1 MSRIKIL
8 PDWHLASDIAQKLF
22 LSMGYPQVDL
32 MATSSSK
39 QVPLYYS
46 ALLDDGALGID
57 AFTKDWDRFSL
68 SYIFPPPPIVELV
81 LNRIYQCSQDS
92 RFILVTR
99 WAVSAAWFPKALK
112 YVCLVDI

>member
-1 MSRIKIL
+1 
-8 PDWHLASDIAQKLF
+8 
-22 LSMGYPQVDL
+22 

-57 AFTKDWDRFSL
+57 AFTKYWDRFSL

-81 LNRIYQCSQDS
+81 LNRIY
-92 RFILVTR
+92 
-99 WAVSAAWFPKALK
+99 
-112 YVCLVDI
+112 

>member
-1 MSRIKIL
+1 
-8 PDWHLASDIAQKLF
+8 
-22 LSMGYPQVDL
+22 MGYPQVDL
-32 MATSSSK
+32 MATSSSRK
-39 QVPLYYS
+39 VPLYYS

-99 WAVSAAWFPKALK
+99 WATIEAWFPKALK
-112 YVCLVDI
+112 YIWLMDT

>member
-1 MSRIKIL
+1 MSRNKFL
-8 PDWHLASDIAQKLF
+8 SDWHLASDIAQKLF
-22 LSMGYPQVDL
+22 RSMGYPQVDL

-57 AFTKDWDRFSL
+57 AFTKDWDRFRL

-99 WAVSAAWFPKALK
+99 WATSATWFSKALK
-112 YVCLVDI
+112 